1 MKGEI
6 GLSHMKVPH
15 GESFDH
21 YDCLNDYPTP
31 QAEKIDTVLG
41 DEERFAVKMANALRN
56 KN

>member
-15 GESFDH
+15 GNSFDH
-21 YDCLNDYPTP
+21 YECLNDYPTP

-41 DEERFAVKMANALRN
+41 DEERFAVKMANAL
-56 KN
+56 